1 MCSVD
6 TTLPLMMVSTT
17 KLVLTL
23 ISAVVVI
30 SVWLKGVAWLFNLH
44 VMVGAGTPVE
54 VQEMSTLPPS
64 LTVTTLAPPLT
75 MVLASTARNNI
86 YT

>member
-6 TTLPLMMVSTT
+6 TTLPLVMVSTV
-17 KLVLTL
+17 KLLTVT
-23 ISAVVVI
+23 SVGVVT
-30 SVWLKGVAWLFNLH
+30 SVWLKGTIWLFDLH

-54 VQEMSTLPPS
+54 VQEMSTLPP
-64 LTVTTLAPPLT
+64 LPTVTTLAPPLRV
-75 MVLASTARNNI
+75 VLAPTAGKNI